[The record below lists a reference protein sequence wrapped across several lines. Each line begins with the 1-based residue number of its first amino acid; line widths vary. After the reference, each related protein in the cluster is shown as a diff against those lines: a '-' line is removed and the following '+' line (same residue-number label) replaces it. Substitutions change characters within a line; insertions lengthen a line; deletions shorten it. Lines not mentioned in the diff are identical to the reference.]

1 MINADQKPSV
11 APFNTED
18 FAFPQPVKHLYPQLD
33 RDNPTSTSESS
44 ACHASPD
51 NIGEVKINE
60 PTKSITGETLEELF
74 SDTGIGVG
82 ITDIISN
89 NVGTKLYNLHRY

>member
-1 MINADQKPSV
+1 MSC
-11 APFNTED
+11 
-18 FAFPQPVKHLYPQLD
+18 LL
-33 RDNPTSTSESS
+33 
-44 ACHASPD
+44 PD

-89 NVGTKLYNLHRY
+89 NVGTAIQSSPILSMV